1 VDGVLFQIHEHILSR
16 ELESNDS
23 AVLGR
28 LVALG
33 QSEVTLSL
41 QDASTAEF
49 ESFLKLA
56 YLKPLEDVP
65 VFDISEWTA
74 ILKVSHQWS
83 ITRFHAYAI
92 KQLDTLSLPAV
103 DKLLLGRRYDVPSWI
118 QPAFRRLCEQGAEL
132 SDEEGR
138 KLGLED
144 VLLINRLRGQFRMPT
159 VLRPDVERRKILDDA
174 FTDQQRKLEAMPTQR
189 SIEAPVP
196 NLKDVHQPKA

>member
-1 VDGVLFQIHEHILSR
+1 MLFQIHEHIFSR

-23 AVLGR
+23 EELKTLVTSGRTKLTLVLK
-28 LVALG
+28 
-33 QSEVTLSL
+33 
-41 QDASTAEF
+41 DMSTAEF

-65 VFDISEWTA
+65 AFDISEWTS
-74 ILKVSHQWS
+74 ILKLSHRWG

-92 KQLDTLSLPAV
+92 KQLDVLSLPAV
-103 DKLLLGRRYDVPSWI
+103 DKLLLGRGYNVPSWI

-159 VLRPDVERRKILDDA
+159 ALRPDVERRKILDDA
-174 FTDQQRKLEAMPTQR
+174 FPDQQRKLEAMPTQR
-189 SIEAPVP
+189 NIEASVP